1 MNREEMKAQAAE
13 NIKANQAIAQAN
25 ATRFHKV
32 FVQNPDGKK
41 ILEEWTNSFLF
52 NGFVADDATLAEFAK
67 AEARREFVCA
77 IYSQIQQIEPPK
89 KG

>member
-1 MNREEMKAQAAE
+1 MNREELRANAE
-13 NIKANQAIAQAN
+13 QSIKANQAIAKAN
-25 ATRFHKV
+25 ATRFHKL

-41 ILEEWTNSFLF
+41 ILEEWTNAYVF
-52 NGFVADDATLAEFAK
+52 NGFVSDSGSLAEFAK

-77 IYSQIQQIEPPK
+77 IYSQIQQIEPA